1 MNLFTRAKNKVIALS
16 QAWNNTEKTIRMSE
30 IMELFSGKAYNEIS
44 DLGEITYFTC
54 LKTLSESVGKMPVY
68 LLDKDKRRIT
78 NHYISYLLQVAPNTI
93 QTPVQLF
100 TYFEFCRNHYGNA
113 YGYLE
118 YIRNRSNKDN
128 RDGTVEKII
137 PLDPRRVQIWID
149 DVGTFFSRGYRYFYS
164 DERTGK
170 SYWFE
175 PEEILHFK
183 SWLTEENGYAGK
195 SVREILSSS
204 FSGVKASSK
213 FLADLHQHGLLAN
226 AVVKFTGDLKRESQD
241 LLLNEIEKQARDN
254 SRRMI
259 TLPMGFDLQ
268 KLDLTL
274 ADSQFYE
281 LKKYSA
287 TQIAAAFGIQPFQ
300 LNDLEKS
307 SYANAAMQ
315 NLQFYTSTLLYILS
329 CYEQELNRKLLTVKE
344 IKSGLGIKFNVA
356 VILRGDIQQQADI
369 IQRLVSSGVY
379 SPNDAR
385 RWLDQPPIEGDAGNQ
400 YLVNG
405 NMINIEDAGIAYK
418 KRGDENARSQK

>member
-1 MNLFTRAKNKVIALS
+1 MGLLKIVKNKVTAMRR
-16 QAWNNTEKTIRMSE
+16 AWNEAEPKISMST

-68 LLDKDKRRIT
+68 LMDADKRRIT
-78 NHYISYLLQVAPNTI
+78 NHDTSYLLQVSPNGI
-93 QTPVQLF
+93 QTPTQLF
-100 TYFEFCRNHYGNA
+100 TYLEYCRNHYGNA
-113 YGYLE
+113 YAYL
-118 YIRNRSNKDN
+118 Y
-128 RDGTVEKII
+128 RDSKKELQKII
-137 PLDPRRVQIWID
+137 PLDCRRVQIWVEEGKEFD
-149 DVGTFFSRGYRYFYS
+149 SRSYRYFYS
-164 DERTGK
+164 DDRTGK
-170 SYWFE
+170 SYWFK

-183 SWLTEENGYAGK
+183 SWVTEDNCLAGK
-195 SVREILSSS
+195 SVREILATS

-213 FLADLHQHGLLAN
+213 FLADLHQHGLIAN

-241 LLLNEIEKQARDN
+241 LLLNEIERQARDN
-254 SRRMI
+254 NRRMI

-287 TQIAAAFGIQPFQ
+287 LQVAAAFGIPSFY

-329 CYEQELNRKLLTVKE
+329 SYEQELNRKLLTRKE
-344 IKSGLGIKFNVA
+344 VSAGLNFKFNVS
-356 VILRGDIQQQADI
+356 VLLRGDVQQQAEI
-369 IQRLVSSGVY
+369 IQKFVSSGVY

-385 RWLDQPPIEGDAGNQ
+385 RWLDMPPVENGDK

-405 NMINIEDAGIAYK
+405 NMVPIDRAGAAYEPIG
-418 KRGDENARSQK
+418 GDNSAENNESS

>member
-1 MNLFTRAKNKVIALS
+1 MSLLKLVKNKVTAMRR
-16 QAWNNTEKTIRMSE
+16 AWNEAEPKISMST

-68 LLDKDKRRIT
+68 LMDADKRRIT
-78 NHYISYLLQVAPNTI
+78 NHDTSYLLQVSPNGI
-93 QTPVQLF
+93 QTPTQLF
-100 TYFEFCRNHYGNA
+100 TYLEYCRNHYGNA
-113 YGYLE
+113 YAYL
-118 YIRNRSNKDN
+118 Y
-128 RDGTVEKII
+128 RDSKKELQKII
-137 PLDPRRVQIWID
+137 PLDCRRVQIWVEEGKEFD
-149 DVGTFFSRGYRYFYS
+149 SRSYKYFYT
-164 DERTGK
+164 DDGTGK
-170 SYWFE
+170 SYWFN

-183 SWLTEENGYAGK
+183 SWVTEDNCLAGK
-195 SVREILSSS
+195 SVREILATS

-213 FLADLHQHGLLAN
+213 FLADLHQHGLIAH

-241 LLLNEIEKQARDN
+241 LLLNEIERQARDN
-254 SRRMI
+254 NRRMI

-287 TQIAAAFGIQPFQ
+287 LQVAAAFGIPSFY

-329 CYEQELNRKLLTVKE
+329 SYEQELNRKLLTRKE
-344 IKSGLGIKFNVA
+344 VSAGFNFKFNVS
-356 VILRGDIQQQADI
+356 VLLRGDVQQQAEI
-369 IQRLVSSGVY
+369 IQKFVSSGVY

-385 RWLDQPPIEGDAGNQ
+385 RWLDMPPVENGDK

-405 NMINIEDAGIAYK
+405 NMVPIDRAGAAYEQ
-418 KRGDENARSQK
+418 RGGGNSAENNESS

>member
-1 MNLFTRAKNKVIALS
+1 MIGGEKVGLLKVVKNKVTAMRR
-16 QAWNNTEKTIRMSE
+16 AWNEAEPTISMST

-68 LLDKDKRRIT
+68 LMDADKRRIT
-78 NHYISYLLQVAPNTI
+78 NHDTSYLLQVSPNGI
-93 QTPVQLF
+93 QTPMQLF
-100 TYFEFCRNHYGNA
+100 TYLEYCRNHYGNA
-113 YGYLE
+113 YAYL
-118 YIRNRSNKDN
+118 YRDSNRKLQ
-128 RDGTVEKII
+128 KII
-137 PLDPRRVQIWID
+137 PLDCRRVQIWVVEGKEFDSHSYI
-149 DVGTFFSRGYRYFYS
+149 YFYT

-170 SYWFE
+170 SYWFK

-183 SWLTEENGYAGK
+183 SWVTEDNCLAGK
-195 SVREILSSS
+195 SVREILATS

-213 FLADLHQHGLLAN
+213 FLADLHQHGLIAN

-241 LLLNEIEKQARDN
+241 LLLNEIERQARDN
-254 SRRMI
+254 NRRMI

-287 TQIAAAFGIQPFQ
+287 LQVAAAFGIPSFY

-329 CYEQELNRKLLTVKE
+329 SYEQELNRKLLTRKE
-344 IKSGLGIKFNVA
+344 VSAGLNFKFNVS
-356 VILRGDIQQQADI
+356 VLLRGDVQQQAEI
-369 IQRLVSSGVY
+369 IQKFVSSGVY

-385 RWLDQPPIEGDAGNQ
+385 RWLDMPPVENGDK

-405 NMINIEDAGIAYK
+405 NMVPIDRAGAAYEQRGGGNFDNDK
-418 KRGDENARSQK
+418 KSS

>member
-1 MNLFTRAKNKVIALS
+1 MGLLKLVKNKVTAMRR
-16 QAWNNTEKTIRMSE
+16 AWNEAEPKISMST

-68 LLDKDKRRIT
+68 LMDADKRRIT
-78 NHYISYLLQVAPNTI
+78 NHDTSYLLQVSPNGI
-93 QTPVQLF
+93 QTPTQLF
-100 TYFEFCRNHYGNA
+100 TYLEYCRNHYGNA
-113 YGYLE
+113 YAYL
-118 YIRNRSNKDN
+118 Y
-128 RDGTVEKII
+128 RDSKKELQKII
-137 PLDPRRVQIWID
+137 PLDCRRVQIWVEEGKAFD
-149 DVGTFFSRGYRYFYS
+149 SRSYKYFYT
-164 DERTGK
+164 DDRTGK
-170 SYWFE
+170 SYWFQ

-183 SWLTEENGYAGK
+183 SWVTEDNCLAGK
-195 SVREILSSS
+195 SVREILATS

-213 FLADLHQHGLLAN
+213 FLADLHQHGLIAN

-241 LLLNEIEKQARDN
+241 LLLNEIERQARDN
-254 SRRMI
+254 NRRMI

-287 TQIAAAFGIQPFQ
+287 LQVAAAFGIPSFY

-329 CYEQELNRKLLTVKE
+329 SYEQELNRKLLTRKE
-344 IKSGLGIKFNVA
+344 VSAGLNFKFNVS
-356 VILRGDIQQQADI
+356 VLLRGDVQQQAEI
-369 IQRLVSSGVY
+369 IQKFVSSGVY

-385 RWLDQPPIEGDAGNQ
+385 RWLDMPPVENGDK

-405 NMINIEDAGIAYK
+405 SMVPIDLAGAAYEQ
-418 KRGDENARSQK
+418 RGGDNVAENNESS

>member
-1 MNLFTRAKNKVIALS
+1 MGLLKLVKNKVTAMRR
-16 QAWNNTEKTIRMSE
+16 AWNEAEPKISMST
-30 IMELFSGKAYNEIS
+30 IMELFSGKAYSEIS

-68 LLDKDKRRIT
+68 LMDADKRRIT
-78 NHYISYLLQVAPNTI
+78 NHATSYLLQVSPNGI
-93 QTPVQLF
+93 QTPTQLF
-100 TYFEFCRNHYGNA
+100 TYLEYCRNHYGNA
-113 YGYLE
+113 YAYL
-118 YIRNRSNKDN
+118 Y
-128 RDGTVEKII
+128 RDKRGNIEKII
-137 PLDPRRVQIWID
+137 PLDCRRVQIWVEEGKEFD
-149 DVGTFFSRGYRYFYS
+149 SRSYRYFYT
-164 DERTGK
+164 DDCTGK
-170 SYWFE
+170 SYWFK

-183 SWLTEENGYAGK
+183 SWVTEDNCLAGK
-195 SVREILSSS
+195 SVREILATS

-213 FLADLHQHGLLAN
+213 FLADLHQHGLIAN

-241 LLLNEIEKQARDN
+241 LLLNEIERQARDN
-254 SRRMI
+254 NRRMI

-287 TQIAAAFGIQPFQ
+287 LQVAAAFGIPSFY

-329 CYEQELNRKLLTVKE
+329 SYEQELNRKLLTRKE
-344 IKSGLGIKFNVA
+344 VSAGLNFKFNVS
-356 VILRGDIQQQADI
+356 VLLRGDVQQQAEI
-369 IQRLVSSGVY
+369 IQKFVSSGVY

-385 RWLDQPPIEGDAGNQ
+385 RWLDMPPVKDGDK

-405 NMINIEDAGIAYK
+405 NMVPIDRAGAAYEQ
-418 KRGDENARSQK
+418 RGGDNVAENNESS

>member
-1 MNLFTRAKNKVIALS
+1 MGLLKLVKNKVTAMRR
-16 QAWNNTEKTIRMSE
+16 AWNEAEPTISMST

-68 LLDKDKRRIT
+68 IMDADKRRIT
-78 NHYISYLLQVAPNTI
+78 NHNTSYLLQVSPNGI
-93 QTPVQLF
+93 QTPTQLF
-100 TYFEFCRNHYGNA
+100 TYLEYCRNHYGNA
-113 YGYLE
+113 YAYL
-118 YIRNRSNKDN
+118 Y
-128 RDGTVEKII
+128 RDSKRELQKII
-137 PLDPRRVQIWID
+137 PLDCRRVQIWVEEGKEFD
-149 DVGTFFSRGYRYFYS
+149 SRSYRYFYT
-164 DERTGK
+164 DDRTGK
-170 SYWFE
+170 SYWFK

-183 SWLTEENGYAGK
+183 SWVTEDNCLAGK
-195 SVREILSSS
+195 SVREILATS

-213 FLADLHQHGLLAN
+213 FLADLHQHGLIAN

-241 LLLNEIEKQARDN
+241 LLLNKIERQARDN
-254 SRRMI
+254 NRRMI

-287 TQIAAAFGIQPFQ
+287 LQVAAAFGIPSFY

-329 CYEQELNRKLLTVKE
+329 SYEQELNRKLLTRKE
-344 IKSGLGIKFNVA
+344 VSAGLNFKFNVS
-356 VILRGDIQQQADI
+356 VLLRGDVQQQAEI
-369 IQRLVSSGVY
+369 IQKFVSSGVY

-385 RWLDQPPIEGDAGNQ
+385 RWLDMPPVENGDK
-400 YLVNG
+400 YLVNSA
-405 NMINIEDAGIAYK
+405 MIPLSEMN
-418 KRGDENARSQK
+418 SH

>member
-1 MNLFTRAKNKVIALS
+1 VNLLTRVKNKVVALRR
-16 QAWNNTEKTIRMSE
+16 AWNEADPSKITMSS
-30 IMELFSGKAYNEIS
+30 IMELFSGKTYNEIS

-68 LLDKDKRRIT
+68 LMDSDKRRIT
-78 NHYISYLLQVAPNTI
+78 NHDTSYLLQVSPNGI
-93 QTPVQLF
+93 QTPTQLF
-100 TYFEFCRNHYGNA
+100 TYLEYCRNHYGNA
-113 YGYLE
+113 YAYL
-118 YIRNRSNKDN
+118 Y
-128 RDGTVEKII
+128 RDSKKELQKII
-137 PLDPRRVQIWID
+137 PLNCRRVQIWVEEGKEFD
-149 DVGTFFSRGYRYFYS
+149 SRAYKYFYT
-164 DERTGK
+164 DDCTGK
-170 SYWFE
+170 SYWFK

-183 SWLTEENGYAGK
+183 SWVTEDNCLAGK
-195 SVREILSSS
+195 SVREILATS

-213 FLADLHQHGLLAN
+213 FLADLHQHGLIAN

-241 LLLNEIEKQARDN
+241 LLLNEIERQARDN
-254 SRRMI
+254 NRRMI

-287 TQIAAAFGIQPFQ
+287 LQVAAAFGIPSFY

-329 CYEQELNRKLLTVKE
+329 SYEQELNRKLLTRKE
-344 IKSGLGIKFNVA
+344 VSAGLNFKFNVS
-356 VILRGDIQQQADI
+356 VLLRGDVQQQAEI
-369 IQRLVSSGVY
+369 IQKFVSSGVY

-385 RWLDQPPIEGDAGNQ
+385 RWLDMPPVENGDK

-405 NMINIEDAGIAYK
+405 NMVPIDRAGAAYEPIG
-418 KRGDENARSQK
+418 GDNSAENNESS

>member
-1 MNLFTRAKNKVIALS
+1 MGLLKLVKNKVTAMRR
-16 QAWNNTEKTIRMSE
+16 AWNEAEPKISMST
-30 IMELFSGKAYNEIS
+30 IMELFSGKAYSEIS

-68 LLDKDKRRIT
+68 LMDADKRRIT
-78 NHYISYLLQVAPNTI
+78 NHYTSYLLQVSPNGI
-93 QTPVQLF
+93 QTPTQLF
-100 TYFEFCRNHYGNA
+100 TYLEYCRNHYGNA
-113 YGYLE
+113 YAYL
-118 YIRNRSNKDN
+118 Y
-128 RDGTVEKII
+128 RDKRGNIEKII
-137 PLDPRRVQIWID
+137 PLDCRRVQIWVEEGKEFD
-149 DVGTFFSRGYRYFYS
+149 SRSYRYFYT
-164 DERTGK
+164 DDCTGK
-170 SYWFE
+170 SYWFK

-183 SWLTEENGYAGK
+183 SWVTEDNCLAGK
-195 SVREILSSS
+195 SVREILATS

-213 FLADLHQHGLLAN
+213 FLADLHQHGLIAN

-241 LLLNEIEKQARDN
+241 LLLNEIERQARDN
-254 SRRMI
+254 NRRMI

-287 TQIAAAFGIQPFQ
+287 LQVAAAFGIPSFY

-329 CYEQELNRKLLTVKE
+329 SYEQELNRKLLTPKE
-344 IKSGLGIKFNVA
+344 VSAGLNFKFNVS
-356 VILRGDIQQQADI
+356 VLLRGDVQQQAEI
-369 IQRLVSSGVY
+369 IQTFVSSGVY

-385 RWLDQPPIEGDAGNQ
+385 RWLDMPPVKDGDK

-405 NMINIEDAGIAYK
+405 NMVPIDRAGAAYEQ
-418 KRGDENARSQK
+418 RGGDNVAENNESS

>member
-1 MNLFTRAKNKVIALS
+1 MGLLKLVKNKVTAMRR
-16 QAWNNTEKTIRMSE
+16 AWNEAEPKISMST

-68 LLDKDKRRIT
+68 LMDADKRRIT
-78 NHYISYLLQVAPNTI
+78 NHDTSYLLQVSPNGI
-93 QTPVQLF
+93 QTPTQLF
-100 TYFEFCRNHYGNA
+100 TYLEYCRNHYGNA
-113 YGYLE
+113 YAYL
-118 YIRNRSNKDN
+118 Y
-128 RDGTVEKII
+128 RDSKKELQKII
-137 PLDPRRVQIWID
+137 PLDCRRVQIWVEEGKEFD
-149 DVGTFFSRGYRYFYS
+149 SRSYKYFYS
-164 DERTGK
+164 DDCTGK
-170 SYWFE
+170 SYWFN

-183 SWLTEENGYAGK
+183 SWVTEDNCLAGK
-195 SVREILSSS
+195 SVREILATS

-213 FLADLHQHGLLAN
+213 FLADLHQHGLIAN

-241 LLLNEIEKQARDN
+241 LLLNEIERQARDN
-254 SRRMI
+254 NRRMI

-287 TQIAAAFGIQPFQ
+287 LQVAAAFGIPSFY

-329 CYEQELNRKLLTVKE
+329 SYEQELNRKLLTRKE
-344 IKSGLGIKFNVA
+344 VSAGLNFKFNVS
-356 VILRGDIQQQADI
+356 VLLRGDVQQQAEI
-369 IQRLVSSGVY
+369 IQKFVSSGVY

-385 RWLDQPPIEGDAGNQ
+385 RWLDMPPVENGDK

-405 NMINIEDAGIAYK
+405 NMVPIDRAGAAYEPIG
-418 KRGDENARSQK
+418 GDNSAENNESS

>member
-1 MNLFTRAKNKVIALS
+1 MLKLVKNKVTAMRR
-16 QAWNNTEKTIRMSE
+16 AWNEAEPKISMST

-68 LLDKDKRRIT
+68 LMDADKRRIT
-78 NHYISYLLQVAPNTI
+78 NHDTSYLLQVSPNGN
-93 QTPVQLF
+93 QTPTQLF
-100 TYFEFCRNHYGNA
+100 TYLEYCRNHYGNA
-113 YGYLE
+113 YAYL
-118 YIRNRSNKDN
+118 Y
-128 RDGTVEKII
+128 RDSKKELQKII
-137 PLDPRRVQIWID
+137 PLDCRRVQIWVEEGKEFD
-149 DVGTFFSRGYRYFYS
+149 SRSYRYFYT
-164 DERTGK
+164 DDRTGK
-170 SYWFE
+170 SYWFK

-183 SWLTEENGYAGK
+183 SWVTEENGLAGK
-195 SVREILSSS
+195 SVREILATS

-213 FLADLHQHGLLAN
+213 FLADLHQHGLIAN

-241 LLLNEIEKQARDN
+241 LLLNEIERQARDN
-254 SRRMI
+254 NRRMI

-287 TQIAAAFGIQPFQ
+287 LQVAAAFGIPSFY

-329 CYEQELNRKLLTVKE
+329 SYEQELNRKLLTRKE
-344 IKSGLGIKFNVA
+344 VSAGLNFKFNVSA
-356 VILRGDIQQQADI
+356 LLRGDVQQQAEI
-369 IQRLVSSGVY
+369 IQKFVSSGVY

-385 RWLDQPPIEGDAGNQ
+385 RWLDMPPVENGDK

-405 NMINIEDAGIAYK
+405 NMVPIDRAGAAYEQ
-418 KRGDENARSQK
+418 RGVDNSAKNNESS